1 MVSTIL
7 VTGATGQIGGETAR
21 LLQAEGHA
29 VRALVRDAG
38 SAGAVALAAAGVQL
52 VEGDQ
57 ARPETLA
64 AALAGVE
71 AVLVASSN
79 DEGQVERESN
89 VIAAAA
95 AAGTRRVVKIAAL
108 GTVAGSPISIL
119 RRHAAI
125 EERLA
130 ASGLEWTSLR
140 PGSFM
145 QNFLRYAATVRAAGV
160 FHGCQGDAPV
170 ALVDT
175 RDVAAVAARC
185 LADGGHAGKVYELS
199 GPEALTFADAAA
211 ALARA
216 AGRPVDYIDL
226 PPAAASQGMIDAGLP
241 AWLADDLVGLA
252 ELFKGPLGRQTT
264 TAVADVTGHA
274 PRTFA
279 AFALE
284 HAGLFRA

>member
-7 VTGATGQIGGETAR
+7 ITGATGQIGGETAR

-29 VRALVRDAG
+29 VRALVRDAA
-38 SAGAVALAAAGVQL
+38 SAGATALAAAGVQ
-52 VEGDQ
+52 VVQGDQ

-64 AALAGVE
+64 GALAGVE

-79 DEGQVERESN
+79 DVGQVERESN

-95 AAGTRRVVKIAAL
+95 TAGVRRIVKISAL
-108 GTVAGSPISIL
+108 GTVAGSPISL
-119 RRHAAI
+119 LATHAAI
-125 EERLA
+125 EQRLA
-130 ASGLEWTSLR
+130 ASGIEWTSLR

-145 QNFLRYAATVRAAGV
+145 QNFLRYAATVKAAGA
-160 FHGCQGDAPV
+160 FYGCQGNAPV
-170 ALVDT
+170 ALIDT

-185 LADGGHAGKVYELS
+185 LADGGHAERVYELS
-199 GPEALTFADAAA
+199 GPEALTYADAAA
-211 ALARA
+211 ALAA
-216 AGRPVDYIDL
+216 ASGRPVAYVDL
-226 PPAAASQGMIDAGLP
+226 PPAAARQGMIDAGLP
-241 AWLADDLVGLA
+241 PWLADDLVGLA

-264 TAVADVTGHA
+264 TAVADFTGQA

-279 AFALE
+279 AFARE

>member
-1 MVSTIL
+1 MIL

-21 LLQAEGHA
+21 LLQSEGRA

-38 SAGAVALAAAGVQL
+38 SAGARALAAAGVHI

-57 ARPETLA
+57 ARPATLA

-79 DEGQVERESN
+79 DEGQVEREGN
-89 VIAAAA
+89 VIAAAT
-95 AAGTRRVVKIAAL
+95 AAGARRIVKIAAL

-119 RRHAAI
+119 RMHAAI

-130 ASGLEWTSLR
+130 ASGVEWTSLR

-145 QNFLRYAATVRAAGV
+145 QNFLRYADSIKAAGV
-160 FHGCQGDAPV
+160 FYGCQGDAPV
-170 ALVDT
+170 ALIDT

-199 GPEALTFADAAA
+199 GPQALTYADAAA
-211 ALARA
+211 ALAA
-216 AGRPVDYIDL
+216 ASGRTVDYVDV
-226 PPAAASQGMIDAGLP
+226 PPAAARQGMIDAGLP

-252 ELFKGPLGRQTT
+252 ALFEGPLGRQTT
-264 TAVADVTGHA
+264 ATVATVTGRA

-279 AFALE
+279 AFAEE
-284 HAGLFRA
+284 HAGLFRG